1 MKNLYFYKAYF
12 KHEHPDY
19 IATNFP
25 VRRPK
30 SIDSTCIRVVPIS
43 IFHYLI
49 ARIFRFKS

>member
-30 SIDSTCIRVVPIS
+30 SIDSTCIHVVPIS
-43 IFHYLI
+43 IFHYLV